1 MNIKDF
7 IEAMNA
13 SWPVALAVLL
23 GAFGLLA
30 SESYGYDYLADLP
43 KWGRGVIFSV
53 GVFSGAVVAV
63 RVLQWIGYVVTLP
76 RRRWLRK
83 KRISR
88 DLQLLAELPNQ
99 EQFILYWAAQ
109 NNLQV
114 FHCQLHNPATEALVA
129 KGLVIM
135 IGGSHSML
143 EWPYS
148 IVDHVWQEVR
158 RDLAT
163 RTDVPHLACPFQS
176 RWL

>member
-30 SESYGYDYLADLP
+30 SESYGYEYLADLP
-43 KWGRGVIFSV
+43 KWGRGVIFAV

-63 RVLQWIGYVVTLP
+63 RLLQWIGYVVSLP
-76 RRRWLRK
+76 HRRWQRK
-83 KRISR
+83 KRIAR
-88 DLQLLAELPNQ
+88 DLQRLAELPSQ
-99 EQFILYWAAQ
+99 EQRILYWAAQ
-109 NNLQV
+109 NNRQV
-114 FHCQLHNPATEALVA
+114 FHCEFNNPPTEALVA

-135 IGGSHSML
+135 IGGAHSVL

-148 IVDHVWQEVR
+148 IVDHVWEEVR
-158 RDLAT
+158 KDLNS
-163 RTDVPHLACPFQS
+163 RTDIPTIGNPFES
-176 RWL
+176 HW